1 MTKVD
6 QAGLE
11 KVVHKTMN
19 YWGIPGSVVSVCS
32 REKELFTKSFGLRDT
47 KNNLPVSNNTVFPI
61 GSITKSFTAA
71 AVALAVDQ
79 GMIEWHRP
87 LVSYI
92 PDFKLYDEMAEKRL
106 TITDLL
112 SHGSGLPPHNN
123 FWYGSYHTRHELFKL
138 VKHLEPAWDIRTRFC
153 YQNLNYLMAGA
164 VIEKITGSSWE
175 DYTRQFLLE
184 PLGLNNSS
192 LKKAGLLAADDYA
205 LPHKQG
211 SDGEFVTFPVLDIE
225 ACAPAGGLNMSIAD
239 FMKWATLHLNRGM
252 HEGKKIIPARGMDYM
267 WQVHLGNVDIL
278 PFSLPE
284 IPFTNYGLGCYVMPY
299 RGHRMILQGGNIEG
313 YVAALFI
320 FPDRDL
326 AISVMA
332 NMHEANLYMLS
343 TALTLADHILGL
355 ELINWDDRCM
365 DQVQLFL
372 AEEEKHAEQQQA
384 AFENNRKTGTEPTH
398 DLRAYTGTYLHPGY
412 GELKVD
418 LRGGELKVT
427 HNDNREL
434 LKYYDR
440 GTFTLNHYHYNTFS
454 ALIAGLSGVYQ
465 GLVSFTLG
473 KDGEVESIAVPFEP
487 EVRDIVFT
495 KKQKIQ

>member
-32 REKELFTKSFGLRDT
+32 RGKELFTKSFGLRDT

-184 PLGLNNSS
+184 PLGMNTSS
-192 LKKAGLLAADDYA
+192 FKKTGLLLAADYA

-225 ACAPAGGLNMSIAD
+225 ACAPAGGINMNIAD
-239 FMKWATLHLNRGM
+239 FMKWATLHLNGGM
-252 HEGKKIIPARGMDYM
+252 HEGKRIISARSMDYIC
-267 WQVHLGNVDIL
+267 QVHQGNVDIL

-284 IPFTNYGLGCYVMPY
+284 IPFTCYGLGCYIMPY
-299 RGHRMILQGGNIEG
+299 RGLRMILQGGNIEG
-313 YVAALFI
+313 YVSALFI
-320 FPDRDL
+320 FPDHDI
-326 AISVMA
+326 AISVLA

-343 TALTLADHILGL
+343 TALTLADQIFGL
-355 ELINWDDRCM
+355 EPVNWDDRCM
-365 DQVQLFL
+365 EQVQLFI
-372 AEEEKHAEQQQA
+372 AEEEKHAEQKQA
-384 AFENNRKTGTEPTH
+384 AFEKTQKPGTEPSH
-398 DLRAYTGTYLHPGY
+398 DLQSYTGTYLHPGY
-412 GELKVD
+412 GELNVD
-418 LRGGELKVT
+418 LTGGELTVT
-427 HNDNREL
+427 HNDNRDL
-434 LKYYDR
+434 LKYFDR

-454 ALIAGLSGVYQ
+454 ALIPGLSGAFQ

-473 KDGEVESIAVPFEP
+473 KDGEVKSIAVPFEP
-487 EVRDIVFT
+487 EVNDIIFD
-495 KKQKIQ
+495 KK